1 MILDASM
8 KIRVEFLAN
17 IVGNLQSRLLEFS
30 SNVMLCATENCSSIE
45 KQFMDPSQT
54 LKAPDTSLEALGD

>member
-30 SNVMLCATENCSSIE
+30 SNVMLCATENYSSIE
-45 KQFMDPSQT
+45 KQFMDLSQT
-54 LKAPDTSLEALGD
+54 LKAPDTSLEALGN